1 MRQRSYSDDPTSPK
15 KGIKMV
21 TQRTFS
27 SSKIMEIAAGVFL
40 IGVMAGLQLSPQGG
54 LPLDSGE
61 GYIAIGLVI
70 ALICGLLYAGLRR
83 SDK

>member
-1 MRQRSYSDDPTSPK
+1 
-15 KGIKMV
+15 
-21 TQRTFS
+21 
-27 SSKIMEIAAGVFL
+27 MEIAAGVFL